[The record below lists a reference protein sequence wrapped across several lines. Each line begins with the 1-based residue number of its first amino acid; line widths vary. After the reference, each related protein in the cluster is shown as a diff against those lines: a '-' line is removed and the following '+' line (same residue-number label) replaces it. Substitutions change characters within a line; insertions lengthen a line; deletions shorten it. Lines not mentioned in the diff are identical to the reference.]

1 MTLNP
6 FYEFR
11 EQCKQALKNA
21 LIKLYEKE
29 IKDVPLIL
37 EIPPSREFGELATT
51 ICFEISKRSGAKP
64 FEIASVIAKEI
75 DLHDFTLIDSTKNL
89 KGYLNFSLNYPE
101 FVKLTLNSIRE
112 LNENYGFVKSDQV
125 NKIIVEHSSFNPIH
139 AIHVGQARSPI
150 LGDALFRML
159 KNRGHEVSRH
169 FYIDDTG
176 RQSAIIAYGY
186 ELLGLPKPPIKPDHF
201 MGQIYS
207 IMNCLLEIK
216 KLQEKIE
223 EPEDTDNI
231 SEIKQKLNEWV
242 DISEEL
248 KTKHSKL
255 FSKLEKKMSAEK
267 EQELK
272 LNRFL
277 KNYEEKES
285 TYEQL
290 IRKVT
295 NLCLK
300 GFSETLN
307 KLGIEF
313 DSWDWES
320 DLIWSGDV
328 KEVIQKL
335 QDTEFVLTENGVL
348 KLDAERLVNELDL
361 RELLCISKDYEIPS
375 VSLTRSDGT
384 SLYVTRDIAYSLH
397 KFKLAE
403 NVINVIGSEQKLAQL
418 HVKIALCA
426 LGKKKFATKQHHF
439 AFGLVELPQYKMSSR
454 RGRII
459 ALDKIIDEA
468 IKIAHEK
475 VSEQHRSISKK
486 EEENIAKCI
495 GLNAIKYALLSVEPS
510 KNVTFTWD
518 RVLDFKRNSAPFIN
532 YASTRIQGILRK
544 VGTVPDE
551 IKYELLKENLEK
563 EIILYLSRFP
573 EIFIDSCDNLRPDA
587 IANYANLLSE
597 RFHEYYE
604 KVDISH
610 VDDEGLKF
618 ARSALI
624 SSIQIVLNNAM
635 NTLGIEMTEKM

>member
-11 EQCKQALKNA
+11 EQCREALKKA
-21 LIKLYEKE
+21 LNKLYEKE
-29 IKDVPLIL
+29 IKDVPIIL

-51 ICFEISKRSGAKP
+51 VCFEISKGSETKP
-64 FEIASVIAKEI
+64 SDIASLIAKEI
-75 DLHDFTLIDSTKNL
+75 DLHNFPLIDSTKNL

-101 FVKLTLNSIRE
+101 FIKLTLNSIRE
-112 LNENYGFVKSDQV
+112 LDKNYGFVKSDHV

-159 KNRGHEVSRH
+159 ENRGHKVSRH
-169 FYIDDTG
+169 FYVDDTG
-176 RQSAIIAYGY
+176 RQSAMIAYGY
-186 ELLGLPKPPIKPDHF
+186 ELLGFPEPPIKPDHF

-207 IMNCLLEIK
+207 IMNCLFELK
-216 KLQEKIE
+216 NLKEKIE
-223 EPEDTDNI
+223 APEDTADI
-231 SEIKQKLNEWV
+231 SEIKQKLNEWI
-242 DISEEL
+242 DIREEL
-248 KTKHSKL
+248 KTKHLRL
-255 FSKLEKKMSAEK
+255 FSKLEKKMSAQR

-277 KNYEEKES
+277 KNYEKKES
-285 TYEQL
+285 TSEQL

-295 NLCLK
+295 DLCLK
-300 GFSETLN
+300 GFNETLN

-328 KEVIQKL
+328 KKVIQKL
-335 QDTEFVLTENGVL
+335 LDTEFVLTENNVL

-361 RELLCISKDYEIPS
+361 RELLGISKDYEIPS

-384 SLYVTRDIAYSLH
+384 SLYVTRDIAYSLR

-426 LGKKKFATKQHHF
+426 LGKKKLAAQQHHF

-459 ALDKIIDEA
+459 ALDEIIDEA

-486 EEENIAKCI
+486 DEEDIAKRI
-495 GLNAIKYALLSVEPS
+495 GLNAIKYALLSLEPS
-510 KNVTFTWD
+510 KKVIFTWD
-518 RVLDFKRNSAPFIN
+518 KVLDFKRNSAPFIN
-532 YASTRIQGILRK
+532 YAFTRIQGILRK

-551 IKYELLKENLEK
+551 IRYELLKEPLEK
-563 EIILYLSRFP
+563 EITLYLSRFP
-573 EIFIDSCDNLRPDA
+573 EIFIDACDNLRPDA

-610 VDDEGLKF
+610 VDDENLKF
-618 ARSALI
+618 ARSSLI